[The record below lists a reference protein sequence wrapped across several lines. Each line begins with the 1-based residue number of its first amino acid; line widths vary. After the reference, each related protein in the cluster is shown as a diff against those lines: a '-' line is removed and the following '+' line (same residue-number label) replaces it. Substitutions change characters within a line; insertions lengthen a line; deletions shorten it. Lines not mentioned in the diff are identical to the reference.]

1 MLVDTHCHIHEAGY
15 PDAEGAYSR
24 AIAGQVKTLICV
36 GTDENTSADAVQFA
50 RTHENVFASIGV
62 HPHESSKGFAG
73 IKQILDEDSSRIV
86 AIGEIGLDYFYT
98 HSPRQAQIMAFEAQL
113 QFARDT
119 KLPVVFH
126 VREAFDDFWPIY
138 ANFSNLP
145 GVLHSYTDSQENLDK
160 ALTNGLFIGLNGIST
175 FTKDE
180 DQRRMY
186 DHIPLE
192 RIVLETDAP
201 FLTPAPHRGKV
212 NEPAF
217 VKHVAEYHAIRRE
230 IHLDQF
236 ARVTSTNASTLFS
249 F

>member
-15 PDAEGAYSR
+15 PDAEDAYSR

-36 GTDENTSADAVQFA
+36 GTDEGTSTEAVRFA
-50 RTHENVFASIGV
+50 QIHENVLASIGV

-73 IKQILDEDSSRIV
+73 IEQILAVDRSQIV

-98 HSPRQAQIMAFEAQL
+98 HSPRQAQIAAFEAQL
-113 QFARDT
+113 QVAQDA

-145 GVLHSYTDSQENLDK
+145 GVLHSYTDSQENLDQ
-160 ALTNGLFIGLNGIST
+160 ALTNGLYIGLNGIST

-186 DHIPLE
+186 DNIPLE

-201 FLTPAPHRGKV
+201 FLTPSPHRGKV

-217 VKHVAEYHAIRRE
+217 VKHVAEYHANRRE
-230 IHLDQF
+230 IHLDQL